1 MKTPQLK
8 WDIGTGF
15 DLFVSLDVLH
25 DPATF
30 GLRGQWAAG
39 VRSRLPVDSR
49 DFMQRYFKGQLA
61 AIPWLAN
68 QPGPKDSAS
77 LLKRIAEIPPAARL
91 SEVHCCSKPE
101 QTREL
106 LSAVQEKGS
115 WSEPDKLLL
124 HELHR
129 KMNRDMGK
137 KKKISDEE
145 LVRELDMWAEAEA
158 FGYQWLEAITTYYEV
173 FFAEEEAR
181 IRPALEETVERAK
194 GMAAEMPFLA
204 LIEELSQG
212 LRFDYLDTDQI
223 PQVNMIPSFWIT
235 PLTLF
240 TSVETSQ
247 DWLFMFGARPPAA
260 SLVPGESVPEL
271 LHQALKAMADPT
283 RLRIMRI
290 LSDGPSTPT
299 ELSRRLRLRPPT
311 VVHHLD
317 ALRLARLVQVTIS
330 LEGRRYEVRRETIEL
345 AFSMMFD
352 FLDRK

>member
-1 MKTPQLK
+1 MKTPQLN

-39 VRSRLPVDSR
+39 VRSRLPADSR
-49 DFMQRYFKGQLA
+49 EFMQRYFKGQMA
-61 AIPWLAN
+61 AIPWIAN
-68 QPGPKDSAS
+68 QSGPKDSAS
-77 LLKRIAEIPPAARL
+77 MLQRIAEIPAAARL
-91 SEVHCCSKPE
+91 SEVHCCSMPE
-101 QTREL
+101 EIREL
-106 LSAVQEKGS
+106 LQSVQEKGS
-115 WSEPDKLLL
+115 WSEQDKLLL
-124 HELHR
+124 QELYRSQNR
-129 KMNRDMGK
+129 KHGK
-137 KKKISDEE
+137 KKKISDDE
-145 LVRELDMWAEAEA
+145 LVRELDMWVEAEA
-158 FGYQWLEAITTYYEV
+158 FGHQWFEAIATYHEV

-181 IRPALEETVERAK
+181 ILPALEETVERAK
-194 GMAAEMPFLA
+194 VMAAEMPFLE

-212 LRFDYLDTDQI
+212 LRFDYLDKDEI
-223 PQVNMIPSFWIT
+223 PRVSMIPSFWIT
-235 PLTLF
+235 PLTMF
-240 TSVETSQ
+240 TTGETGQ

-260 SLVPGESVPEL
+260 SLVPGESVPEM

-330 LEGRRYEVRRETIEL
+330 LEGRRYEVRREAIEL
-345 AFSMMFD
+345 AFRMMFD
-352 FLDRK
+352 FLDQK